1 MFDLFV
7 TVFNAVASA
16 MVSDICLTISGFFI
30 AGLLFTFVWRLIRGR
45 Y

>member
-16 MVSDICLTISGFFI
+16 MVSDIILTISGFFI
-30 AGLLFTFVWRLIRGR
+30 AGILFTIVWRLIRGR